1 MSQPTTSAFTLYN
14 PPPLTLSIT
23 HTHTSSHPNLMSFT
37 VVSTNERTTV
47 RYGTLDLIIVPL
59 NLEAAFAQEF
69 VLRRAKANGYEDA
82 FLNYIPMES
91 PGEAVILSD
100 TYVYWRRPK
109 ALWVSEVSK
118 VPYQVM
124 LRISYPIIR

>member
-1 MSQPTTSAFTLYN
+1 MSTS
-14 PPPLTLSIT
+14 
-23 HTHTSSHPNLMSFT
+23 TSSI
-37 VVSTNERTTV
+37 
-47 RYGTLDLIIVPL
+47 DLIIVPL

-69 VLRRAKANGYEDA
+69 VLRRAKGNGYEDA

-109 ALWVSEVSK
+109 ALWVGEATSATYLPYLSK
-118 VPYQVM
+118 LPK
-124 LRISYPIIR
+124 LLKLSPKLLTRPTLPPYPII